1 MCNIFMY
8 NIEMSYL
15 SESLQRSAP
24 VVMPQRSVS
33 RMQTR
38 TQMQT
43 MTSFP
48 DYKIPGINKV
58 RVKLLKME
66 VPNQTKIFAKDEK
79 KYKLKKGKKL

>member
-1 MCNIFMY
+1 MQYFMCNIFMY

-58 RVKLLKME
+58 RHH
-66 VPNQTKIFAKDEK
+66 D
-79 KYKLKKGKKL
+79 YD